1 MELFS
6 WRRVRWGLLLLLLM
20 AGLFLMAF
28 FVARAA
34 FPFPYRDIIY
44 SSAADH
50 DLSPYLVAAL
60 IREESRFRGGAI
72 SGKGARGLMQLMP
85 STAEWVADQMGMDY
99 EGMDIHDP
107 ETNVALGTW
116 YFSHLMD
123 RFQSVPP
130 AVAAYNGGMARV
142 STWMD
147 QGIWTGSLEDLHRI
161 PAEETRV
168 FVRRVVNSYSVYRWL
183 YGGITR
189 ERE

>member
-1 MELFS
+1 MFS
-6 WRRVRWGLLLLLLM
+6 WRRIRWGLLLVLVIAGMFFMALL
-20 AGLFLMAF
+20 
-28 FVARAA
+28 VSRVA
-34 FPFPYRDIIY
+34 FPFQYRDIIY
-44 SSAADH
+44 RSAAEH

-60 IREESRFRGGAI
+60 IREESRFRAGAI

-99 EGMDIHDP
+99 EGVDLHDP

-116 YFSHLMD
+116 YFSHLMG

-147 QGIWTGSLEDLHRI
+147 QGIWTGGLEDVDSI
-161 PAEETRV
+161 PTEETRV
-168 FVRRVVNSYSVYRWL
+168 FVRRVINSYRVYSVL